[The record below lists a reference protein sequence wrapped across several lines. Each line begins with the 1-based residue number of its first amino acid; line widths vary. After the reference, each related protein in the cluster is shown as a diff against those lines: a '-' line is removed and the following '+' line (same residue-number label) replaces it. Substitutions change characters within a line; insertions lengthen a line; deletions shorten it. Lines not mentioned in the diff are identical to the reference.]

1 MLLII
6 KYLALAINIFATLG
20 KVIINKNPGRLP
32 YINIGLALVYIYSN
46 EVLGILEAIKLLIVS
61 I

>member
-20 KVIINKNPGRLP
+20 KVIINKDLGRLS
-32 YINIGLALVYIYSN
+32 YINIGLALVYIRNS
-46 EVLGILEAIKLLIVS
+46 EVLGILKAIKLLIVLT
-61 I
+61 